1 MKKETRVKIGLL
13 SAVFL
18 GVSGI
23 MGSGWLFAP
32 YKAATLAGP
41 ASLLSWFIGAAL
53 VMLLSFSF
61 AEIASVYPKRGLS
74 AIIPTL
80 SHNKFFGFPFALASW
95 LGVVAVIGLEAD
107 ATVQYLI
114 NVFPTL
120 TPYFFANNQLT
131 FLGNSLS
138 IALVLFYCLVNYWGA
153 NLLAKTNNVFTVV
166 KLVIPIVTAMVVI
179 AVVFHPHNFHYQ
191 NSFMPFGFKS
201 VLLALVTS
209 GIIVA
214 FNGFQTIIAF
224 SSEIKKP
231 HRTIPLAL
239 TTAILICLFVY
250 LLLQIA
256 FIGALPANIM
266 AEGWRQMSM
275 SAPMVE
281 LSLMIGMG
289 LLASIIYFGATI
301 APTGA
306 AIAFTG
312 AATRMF
318 TAMSRREQMPR
329 YFDDVHP
336 VYRVSRPSLL
346 MNIFLAI
353 VFVLL
358 FRSWSQLAQ
367 VLSLFHLIS
376 YIPIPIALIVFR
388 NRVEKSRYTYRVPLG
403 KLVSF
408 FLFVIFT
415 YLITLI
421 DPVILTELSVFFAV
435 SLVVFIGFN
444 VRCVRG
450 TLLALRKCY
459 TMIIYFAGLTALA
472 FYSPEQHTVAAV
484 SLHLSVIFLF
494 SIVLFYMMTRLD
506 TTKQMPLKYKEDHG
520 ASVEGAQSSE

>member
-1 MKKETRVKIGLL
+1 MKENTKASIGLL
-13 SAVFL
+13 SAIFL

-32 YKAATLAGP
+32 YKAAVLAGP
-41 ASLLSWFIGAAL
+41 ASILSWIIGATL
-53 VMLLSFSF
+53 VMLLSFAF

-114 NVFPTL
+114 NLFPNL
-120 TPYFFANNQLT
+120 TYYFFANAQLT
-131 FLGNSLS
+131 FWGNAFS
-138 IALVLFYCLVNYWGA
+138 ISLVLFYCLVNYWGA
-153 NLLAKTNNVFTVV
+153 NLLAKTNNLFTIV
-166 KLVIPIVTAMVVI
+166 KLIVPVITALIVI
-179 AVVFHPHNFHYQ
+179 AVVFHPHNFNYQ

-201 VLLALVTS
+201 VLVALVTS

-224 SSEIKKP
+224 SSEIKNP
-231 HRTIPLAL
+231 HRTIPMAL
-239 TTAILICLFVY
+239 TSAILICLVVY

-256 FIGALPANIM
+256 FIGALPAGIL
-266 AEGWRQMSM
+266 AEGWREMSM

-281 LSLMIGMG
+281 LSLMIGLG
-289 LLASIIYFGATI
+289 LLASVIYFGATI

-329 YFDDVHP
+329 YFDSVHP
-336 VYRVSRPSLL
+336 VYRVSRPSLV

-353 VFVLL
+353 LFVLL

-376 YIPIPIALIVFR
+376 YIPIPIALVVFR
-388 NRVEKSRYTYRVPLG
+388 HRVERSRYTYRVPVGYLIA
-403 KLVSF
+403 F
-408 FLFVIFT
+408 FLFFVFT

-421 DPVILTELSVFFAV
+421 DTIILTELAIFFAI
-435 SLVVFIGFN
+435 SLIVFIGFN
-444 VRCVRG
+444 VRCIKG
-450 TLLALRKCY
+450 TLLALQKCY
-459 TMIIYFAGLTALA
+459 SMLLYFVGLVLLA
-472 FYSPEQHTVAAV
+472 HYSPTEHTVAAM
-484 SLHLSVIFLF
+484 SLHVLMIFVF
-494 SIVLFYMMTRLD
+494 SLVLFYLMTRLD
-506 TTKQMPLKYKEDHG
+506 TSKQMPLRYKERPRNNF
-520 ASVEGAQSSE
+520 